1 MKSNLKLIDQFKQW
15 MLSEHKLMEV
25 ETKDGTKIRVDSMEK
40 GASAF
45 VVTVDEETQEEKQV
59 ELPDGDYEVVSEQGN
74 VKIEV
79 KDGKIEEIE
88 TVESEV
94 SEETETEVEMTKDEV
109 SAMIEE
115 KMTALKEEI
124 QAMLPEKKE
133 EMSEEQKAELAKQ
146 EEAKKAELAKQE
158 EAKKETGAPVE
169 NERPMSLNL
178 SSAPS
183 RGQAIMAR
191 IAQIKK

>member
-45 VVTVDEETQEEKQV
+45 VITVDEETQEEKQV